1 MLRQNGLV
9 GSILVLSIVI
19 GACGGGSRTDDA
31 GDLSNYFPQRVEAT
45 ALEKSPEIRT
55 FAGDSLWQYIDGG
68 AEIYHTYGFVKVSTA
83 DYRNSG
89 AELVLDL
96 YEFKTPEGAY
106 GLYSAFR
113 PDTPELLNLGVEGF
127 FTGASLEFVR
137 GNFMVRLTGYNESEA
152 TGAALKS
159 LATQM
164 ASVLPGTTESPAMF
178 KLFPTTGMVPYTDKI
193 IGASFLGQ
201 PFLNMVYTRDYQYEN
216 EKLTLF
222 LVSDPTGET
231 FAQWFERSSDAEKSA
246 AAAAGLPFDENYRLS
261 VANNYYGTILVGLKN
276 GKLAGVLNYFDRH
289 RQFFADWLQTI
300 PK

>member
-1 MLRQNGLV
+1 MLRHSGVVGLV
-9 GSILVLSIVI
+9 LLLLMAIA
-19 GACGGGSRTDDA
+19 ACSGGSHKDSA
-31 GDLSNYFPQRVEAT
+31 ADLSGYFPQRVEAT
-45 ALEKSPEIRT
+45 ALEKRSEIRT

-113 PDTPELLNLGVEGF
+113 PDTPELLKLGVEGY

-137 GNFMVRLTGYNESEA
+137 GTIMVRITGYNESEA

-159 LATQM
+159 LATQL
-164 ASVLPGTTESPAMF
+164 ASTVPGTTEPPAMF
-178 KLFPTTGMVPYTDKI
+178 ELFPTAGIVPNTDKI

-201 PFLNMVYTRDYQYEN
+201 PFLNMVYTRDYQLEN
-216 EKLTLF
+216 DKLTLF
-222 LVSDPTGET
+222 LVPDPVGET
-231 FAQWFERSSDAEKSA
+231 FAQWSERCSDAEKSA
-246 AAAAGLPFDENYRLS
+246 AAAAGLPFDENYHLS

-289 RQFFADWLQTI
+289 RQFFSGWLQNL